1 MADQLSELEKMV
13 AANLAS
19 QQAPTGEY
27 IRKLI
32 EDLRQLSM
40 FGDVTENDAERLA
53 KRLEERVSITQNIGP
68 ILVERDHLPWLDAT
82 KAEIEPYYW
91 NRYKDY
97 LIREGFASAA
107 ITTLDEVTDRVL
119 DLMQNPRR
127 SGPWDR
133 RGMVVGHV
141 QSGKT
146 ANYTGL
152 ICKAADAGYKLIVVI
167 AGVHNNLRSQ
177 TQRRIDEGFVGR
189 DSARLLS
196 RQTDMFVG
204 VGRFRRDRRPVTFTN
219 TIRDFNKMTA
229 TGVGIPLQ
237 NLTEPAVFVI
247 KKNSS
252 TLRNLLEWLR
262 EHSGKGGAES
272 IDEPMLLIDDEADNA
287 SINIRHGAG
296 EVSTINSQIRNL
308 LNMFGRSCYVGY
320 TATPFANIFI
330 DPDTDDQMR
339 GEDLFPRSFILSL
352 DPPSNYFGANDVFLE
367 HGDDFNGNSYRGNQ
381 YIRHIEDN
389 EDYLPIRHRKDFVI
403 SSIPPSLTDAIRA
416 FALGRAIRLAR
427 RHERQHCSMLVNASR
442 FMDVQY
448 QLRNAVHGHLDDMK
462 RSIRVYGAL
471 PPETAVM
478 DSEIRAL
485 HAVWVREFQNT
496 EFDWA
501 EVLYRLH
508 EAVSPIRVVE
518 VNSRSS
524 GTLDYSGNQE
534 NGLNVIAVGGF
545 SLSRGLTLE
554 GLMVSYFLRNSMMYD
569 TLMQMGRWFGY
580 RPDYQDL
587 CRIWMPEEAQGWY
600 EHVAESIEELRSE
613 LRSMEASNA
622 TPEDFG
628 LKVRGHPDTLFVT
641 ARNKMGTGAPI
652 VVSIG
657 LSFRLIET
665 HALRRDVESLEA
677 NRSAAKR
684 FVQQLGQSGFLIRD
698 AVEDDFG
705 FLLQRVPVA
714 PILDFLTEF
723 RNHEGSPLT
732 DGKTVK
738 RYIEER
744 ANGELAEWDVLF
756 ASLGG
761 GSGKR
766 TDETLGRPIRCQQRT
781 VGKKSDTRT
790 LLVSNRHRVSS
801 RGIERTGISRKQ
813 RKLAESEYEEELKK
827 NGRLTEGRQIRYPDW
842 VYRKRRTNPLLMIHL
857 IDIETSAP
865 SASLD
870 QPVLAWGISFP
881 ATNKEEKR
889 VEYVVNTTWLR
900 ENYREDVEEDEM
912 QGDDD

>member
-1 MADQLSELEKMV
+1 MVDPLKDLESMV
-13 AANLAS
+13 VAKFAN
-19 QQAPTGEY
+19 QQAPTGEN
-27 IRKLI
+27 IREFIK
-32 EDLRQLSM
+32 DLCQLPM
-40 FGDVTENDAERLA
+40 FNSVTVDDAESLA
-53 KRLEERVSITQNIGP
+53 KRIEERVSITQNIGP
-68 ILVERDHLPWLDAT
+68 VLVERDHLPWLGAAKVD
-82 KAEIEPYYW
+82 IDPYYW
-91 NRYKDY
+91 SRYREY
-97 LIREGFASAA
+97 LIQEGFATAA
-107 ITTLDEVTDRVL
+107 ITTLDEVADRVL
-119 DLMQNPRR
+119 DLMQDPRR
-127 SGPWDR
+127 GGPWDR

-204 VGRFRRDRRPVTFTN
+204 VGRFHRERRPITFTN

-237 NLTEPAVFVI
+237 NLPEPAVFVI

-252 TLRNLLEWLR
+252 TLRNLLEWLS
-262 EHSGKGGAES
+262 EHSARGGAES

-287 SINIRHGAG
+287 SINIRPGAG
-296 EVSTINSQIRNL
+296 EVSRINGQIRDL
-308 LNMFGRSCYVGY
+308 LHMFGRSCYVGY

-339 GEDLFPRSFILSL
+339 GEDLFPRSFIVSL
-352 DPPSNYFGANDVFLE
+352 DPPSNYFGATDVFL
-367 HGDDFNGNSYRGNQ
+367 GDENT

-389 EDYLPIRHRKDFVI
+389 EDHLPIRHRKDFAL
-403 SSIPPSLTDAIRA
+403 SSIPPSLMDAARA
-416 FALGRAIRLAR
+416 FIVGRAIRLGR
-427 RHERQHCSMLVNASR
+427 GHEQQHCSMLVNTSR
-442 FMDVQY
+442 FTDVQH
-448 QLRNAVHGHLDDMK
+448 QLRNGIHERLDRMQ
-462 RSIRVYGAL
+462 RSIRVYGEL
-471 PPETAVM
+471 PPEDALL
-478 DSEIRAL
+478 DPEIKAL
-485 HAVWVREFQNT
+485 HAVWEREFCLT
-496 EFDWA
+496 EFDWPQ
-501 EVLYRLH
+501 VQSRLH
-508 EAVSPIRVVE
+508 RAASPIRVVE

-524 GTLDYSGNQE
+524 GKLDYIGYSQSG
-534 NGLNVIAVGGF
+534 LSVIAVGGF

-587 CRIWMPEEAQGWY
+587 CRIWMPEEARGWY
-600 EHVAESIEELRSE
+600 EHVAESIEELRGE

-622 TPEDFG
+622 TPEEFG
-628 LKVRGHPDTLFVT
+628 LKVRSHPDTLFVT

-652 VVSIG
+652 VVNIG
-657 LSFRLIET
+657 LASRLIET
-665 HALRRDVESLEA
+665 HALRRDDESLET
-677 NRSAAKR
+677 NRNAAR
-684 FVQQLGQSGFLIRD
+684 RLVQRLGKSGFPVRD
-698 AVEDDFG
+698 NVKDDFG
-705 FLLQRVPVA
+705 FLLQGVPVA
-714 PILDFLTEF
+714 PILQFLTEF
-723 RNHEGSPLT
+723 LNHEGSPLT
-732 DGKTVK
+732 DGETVR

-744 ANGELAEWDVLF
+744 ANDELPEWDVLF
-756 ASLGG
+756 ASVGEH
-761 GSGKR
+761 SGIR
-766 TDETLGRPIRCQQRT
+766 TDETLGRPIRCQQRSA
-781 VGKKSDTRT
+781 GKKSDGKT

-801 RGIERTGISRKQ
+801 RGIEKTGLSSKQ
-813 RKLAESEYEEELKK
+813 RCLAERNYREELKRD
-827 NGRLTEGRQIRYPDW
+827 GRLTEGRPIHYPDR
-842 VYRKRRTNPLLMIHL
+842 VYREMRTKPLLMIHL
-857 IDIETSAP
+857 IEIKKGAP
-865 SASLD
+865 SASLN

-881 ATNKEEKR
+881 ATNKEQKR